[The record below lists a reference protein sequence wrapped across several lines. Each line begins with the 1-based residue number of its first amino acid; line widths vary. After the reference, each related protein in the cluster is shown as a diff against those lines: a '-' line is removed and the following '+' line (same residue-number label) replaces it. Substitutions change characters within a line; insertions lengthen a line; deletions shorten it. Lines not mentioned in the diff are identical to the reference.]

1 MMRIAV
7 SSESNLGLES
17 PVSGHFG
24 RCPYFTLVDVQGR
37 EVVTVES
44 VENPFYQQHQPGQV
58 PSFIQSKQAN
68 VMLTGGM
75 GRRAITFFQQF
86 NIEPVTGAQGTVA
99 QALEQYLGGALE
111 GAAPCPESEQHHHD
125 H

>member
-1 MMRIAV
+1 V
-7 SSESNLGLES
+7 E
-17 PVSGHFG
+17 
-24 RCPYFTLVDVQGR
+24 GR
-37 EVVTVES
+37 ELKTVES
-44 VENPFYQQHQPGQV
+44 VENPFYRQHQPGQV
-58 PSFIQSKQAN
+58 PSFIQDKQAN

-75 GRRAITFFQQF
+75 GRRAIEFFQQF
-86 NIEPVTGAQGTVA
+86 NIEPVTGARGTVA